1 MTFLAAC
8 EPKHTA
14 LAPVPVCTFKETT
27 EQELVAEAQAGSTI
41 AFERLIEK
49 YERRIFRLAQNITRN
64 REDAEDVMQNALVK
78 AFRKLPTFRGDSS
91 FYTWLVRITVNE
103 GLMGIRRRRW
113 NEVSMDDSGESDG
126 PLLRDEI
133 EDWGPSPEQR
143 YSETELQDILTKAI
157 RALGPGYRTVFQL
170 RDVESFSTRETAR
183 ALSLSPTAVKTRL
196 RRARLQLRRSLNKY
210 FGSSS
215 HKNTA
220 NLVVRDRPKAEAG
233 RSAGEN

>member
-1 MTFLAAC
+1 MTFLAAF

-14 LAPVPVCTFKETT
+14 LAPVAVCTFKETT
-27 EQELVAEAQAGSTI
+27 EQQLVAEAQAGSTI

-78 AFRKLPTFRGDSS
+78 AFTKLPTFRGDSS

-143 YSETELQDILTKAI
+143 YSERELQDILAKAI
-157 RALGPGYRTVFQL
+157 RALGPGYRIVFQL
-170 RDVESFSTRETAR
+170 RDVESFSTRETAQ

-210 FGSSS
+210 FGASG

-220 NLVVRDRPKAEAG
+220 HLAARDRANTDVG

>member
-1 MTFLAAC
+1 MAFLTAC
-8 EPKHTA
+8 ESKHTA
-14 LAPVPVCTFKETT
+14 LAPVAACTSTETT

-49 YERRIFRLAQNITRN
+49 YERRIFRLGQNITRN
-64 REDAEDVMQNALVK
+64 REDAEDAMQNALVK

-103 GLMGIRRRRW
+103 ALMGIRRRRW
-113 NEVSMDDSGESDG
+113 KEVSMIDSDESDG
-126 PLLRDEI
+126 PLRRDEI
-133 EDWGPSPEQR
+133 EDWGPNPEQR
-143 YSETELQDILTKAI
+143 YSETELQDILAKAI
-157 RALGPGYRTVFQL
+157 RALGPGYRIVFQL
-170 RDVESFSTRETAR
+170 RDIESFSTRETAQ

-210 FGSSS
+210 FGSAG

-220 NLVVRDRPKAEAG
+220 NLAVRDRANADMG